1 MLNFKFNII
10 HFYIRFPLFNIL
22 LLLLLLL
29 SQIPLLKFLLFFTF
43 SSFTTKFHFE
53 TEFFFKAFWHR
64 QWLRERKTER
74 MKGVKNCCRFISNNF
89 LESQSKEKV
98 FRSSSSSLLF
108 SSRLYLYFNLIYPF
122 QIEWNKFF
130 LFWMKKQNVFSPSFC
145 GRKNEAFKILS
156 SFAYSQSSVLSKQT
170 LSDY

>member
-1 MLNFKFNII
+1 LLNFKFNII

-74 MKGVKNCCRFISNNF
+74 MKGVKKLKLLQIYFKQFSRKSVERESFSFVFVFSAFLKSTLFILQLDISFPNWVKQIFSF
-89 LESQSKEKV
+89 LNEKAKC
-98 FRSSSSSLLF
+98 LF
-108 SSRLYLYFNLIYPF
+108 SL
-122 QIEWNKFF
+122 F
-130 LFWMKKQNVFSPSFC
+130 LWPQKW
-145 GRKNEAFKILS
+145 GI
-156 SFAYSQSSVLSKQT
+156 
-170 LSDY
+170 